1 MPGFTYEEIE
11 DVPEKRERKRRRR
24 KPIHLLSATANNQK
38 NLKHL
43 RAQDGT
49 STTSGVYRKESIYKP
64 IEQPL
69 IQVLQE
75 INNKITNQR
84 RLWIDLD
91 S

>member
-1 MPGFTYEEIE
+1 MTGYTYEEIE
-11 DVPEKRERKRRRR
+11 DIPEKRERKRKRR
-24 KPIHLLSATANNQK
+24 KPIHLLHSSMNIAKSLADAKT
-38 NLKHL
+38 
-43 RAQDGT
+43 QDISMT
-49 STTSGVYRKESIYKP
+49 SNGVHRKDSNYLP

>member
-1 MPGFTYEEIE
+1 MPGFTYEEVE
-11 DVPEKRERKRRRR
+11 DIPEKRERKRKKRR
-24 KPIHLLSATANNQK
+24 PIHLLGSAANDRKSMKSNK
-38 NLKHL
+38 SL
-43 RAQDGT
+43 DGSIAT
-49 STTSGVYRKESIYKP
+49 GVFRKEPSNRL

-75 INNKITNQR
+75 INNKITIQR